1 MRIIIQHTFLQFLL
15 LFLIASIPSQS
26 AFGQK
31 KYKVSC
37 LGYYNLENLFDI
49 EDDPKI
55 RDEEYTPEGSK
66 NWDSTKYAN
75 KLANMSEVINKLGT
89 SITPNGLAVLGVS
102 EIENRRVLEDLV
114 AHENL
119 KGRNYKIVHY
129 DSPDARGIDV
139 GLLYNPKFFKVT
151 NSVSYDLT
159 FEHSPDYK
167 TRDQLLVSGELDG
180 ELMHIIVVHWPSRRG
195 GQSAS
200 EPRRIDAAKLG
211 RKIID
216 SLLTQDPNAK
226 IVLMGDLND
235 DPNNKS
241 VKEYIRAKAKIAK
254 VKQGDMYNVMYG
266 HFKKGN
272 GTLAWNDAW
281 NLFDQL
287 IISKSMTSEDA
298 STYVYHKSVVFNKSF
313 LKQKEGRFKGY
324 PHRTHAG
331 GQYLNGYSDHFPVF
345 LILKKEVK

>member
-1 MRIIIQHTFLQFLL
+1 MTIFFSRYFLL
-15 LFLIASIPSQS
+15 LLIFAILFCCQSDLWSQ
-26 AFGQK
+26 QQ
-31 KYKVSC
+31 YKVAC
-37 LGYYNLENLFDI
+37 VGFYNLENLFDT
-49 EDDPKI
+49 EDDPAI

-75 KLANMSEVINKLGT
+75 KLQNMSKVISVLGT
-89 SITPNGLAVLGVS
+89 DVSPDGMAVLGVS
-102 EIENRRVLEDLV
+102 EIENKRVLEDLV

-119 KGRNYKIVHY
+119 RDRNYKIVHY
-129 DSPDARGIDV
+129 DSPDRRGVDV
-139 GLLYNPKFFKVT
+139 GLLYSEKYFKVS
-151 NSVSYDLT
+151 NSVSYELNFPD
-159 FEHSPDYK
+159 FPDYK

-180 ELMHIIVVHWPSRRG
+180 EKLHFIVTHWPSRRG
-195 GQSAS
+195 GASAS

-211 RKIID
+211 RRIID
-216 SLLTQDPNAK
+216 SLLALDPNAK

-235 DPNNKS
+235 DPIDAS
-241 VKEYIRAKAKIAK
+241 VKEYLRAKAKKAK
-254 VKQGDMYNVMYG
+254 VKDGDMFNAMYR

-287 IISKSMTSEDA
+287 VISKSLISEDA
-298 STYVYHKSVVFNKSF
+298 ANYVYHKSVVFNKDF
-313 LKQKEGRFKGY
+313 LRQKEGRFAGY

-345 LILKKEVK
+345 LVLKKAVR